1 MELTILMPCLN
12 EARTLPACIA
22 KARAFIGR
30 YGVQAEILV
39 SDNGSTD
46 GSPELAAGAGARVVH
61 EPVPGY
67 GASPAVRARPRPT
80 PRRPPGCRSTAPR
93 RN

>member
-30 YGVQAEILV
+30 YGVQAEIP
-39 SDNGSTD
+39 GSGH
-46 GSPELAAGAGARVVH
+46 GSPGGAPALAPRLGARVVH
-61 EPVPGY
+61 APE
-67 GASPAVRARPRPT
+67 AR
-80 PRRPPGCRSTAPR
+80 
-93 RN
+93 